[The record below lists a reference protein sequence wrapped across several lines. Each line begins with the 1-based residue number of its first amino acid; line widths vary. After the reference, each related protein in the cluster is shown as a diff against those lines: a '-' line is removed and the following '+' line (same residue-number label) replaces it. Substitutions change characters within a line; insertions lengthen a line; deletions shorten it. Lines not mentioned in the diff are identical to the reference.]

1 MKSVLLTGATGF
13 LGLRLENYL
22 KSNHFNVTSLSRSSK
37 SNVVC
42 DISKFKPIFIKGFD
56 TVIHAA
62 GKAHSIP
69 KNEIEE
75 QEFYNVN
82 VKGTDNLLRGLEK
95 ASLPKEFVFI
105 SSVSVY
111 GLVSGK
117 LINEEAPLLAK
128 DPYGL
133 SKIAAEQLVLD
144 WCSQN
149 KVICTILR
157 LPLLVGKKAPGNLG
171 AMVKAINRGYYFN
184 IAGGVAKKSMV
195 IAKDVAKFTA
205 VVAPFGGV
213 YNLTDGV
220 HPSFKSLSAVIATS
234 KNKKQ
239 PLSIPFILVKIL
251 GFVGDFLGN
260 KAPINTLKIKKITSN
275 LTFDD
280 SKARN
285 LFKFKPES
293 VLDYFKKNEI

>member
-22 KSNHFNVTSLSRSSK
+22 KSNHFNVVSLSRSSK
-37 SNVVC
+37 SNIVC
-42 DISKFKPIFIKGFD
+42 DISKFKPIFVKGFD

-62 GKAHSIP
+62 GKAHSTP

-75 QEFYNVN
+75 QEFYDVN

-95 ASLPKEFVFI
+95 VSLPKEFVFI

-111 GLVSGK
+111 GLDSGK

-133 SKIAAEQLVLD
+133 SKIAAEQLVLN
-144 WCSQN
+144 WCNQN

-157 LPLLVGKKAPGNLG
+157 LPLLVGENPPGNLG

-184 IAGGVAKKSMV
+184 IAGGTAKKSM
-195 IAKDVAKFTA
+195 ILAKDVAKLILI
-205 VVAPFGGV
+205 VAPVGDI
-213 YNLTDGV
+213 YNLTDGI
-220 HPSFKSLSAVIATS
+220 HPNFKSLSAVIADS
-234 KNKKQ
+234 NNKKP
-239 PLSIPFILVKIL
+239 PLNLPLILVKIL
-251 GFVGDFLGN
+251 GFVGDIFGN
-260 KAPINTLKIKKITSN
+260 KIPINSLRIKKIISD

-280 SKARN
+280 SKVRD
-285 LFKFKPES
+285 LFKFQPES
-293 VLDYFKKNEI
+293 VLDYLKNNKI

>member
-42 DISKFKPIFIKGFD
+42 DISKFKPIFIKSFD

-62 GKAHSIP
+62 GKAHSTP

-75 QEFYNVN
+75 QEFYDIN

-95 ASLPKEFVFI
+95 VSLPKEFVFI

-111 GLVSGK
+111 GLDSGK

-133 SKIAAEQLVLD
+133 SKIAAEQMVSN
-144 WCSQN
+144 WCTQN

-157 LPLLVGKKAPGNLG
+157 LPLLVGENAPGNLG
-171 AMVKAINRGYYFN
+171 AMVKAINKGYYFN
-184 IAGGVAKKSMV
+184 IAGGTAKKSM
-195 IAKDVAKFTA
+195 ILAKDVAKLILLVT
-205 VVAPFGGV
+205 PSGGV
-213 YNLTDGV
+213 YNLTDGI
-220 HPSFKSLSAVIATS
+220 HPNFKSLSAVIADS
-234 KNKKQ
+234 KNKNP
-239 PLSIPFILVKIL
+239 PLNLPLILVKIL

-285 LFKFKPES
+285 LFKFKSES
-293 VLDYFKKNEI
+293 VLDYLKKNEI